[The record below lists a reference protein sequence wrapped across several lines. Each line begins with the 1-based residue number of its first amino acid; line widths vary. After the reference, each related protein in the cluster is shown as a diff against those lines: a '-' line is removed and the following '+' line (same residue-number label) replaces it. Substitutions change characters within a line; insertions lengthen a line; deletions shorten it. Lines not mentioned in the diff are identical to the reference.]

1 MSRRS
6 LFVLGMLILFTAM
19 GSAAGSDEPYPSK
32 PIICV
37 IPFPGGG
44 ATDITTRALCSVI
57 SQYIGQPFIPNPKG
71 GGGGAVGVYE
81 MVKSKPDGYTVLCA
95 GNSLVMPE
103 LYAHFNKA
111 PYTYKDST
119 AVCQWAGFIPTI
131 AVRKDAPWNTLKE
144 FMEEA
149 KNKPMKFGG
158 PGTRTTNYILGL
170 ALAKKY
176 GTKMGGLPF
185 KGDGEVVTALLGGH
199 VDMGMLMTASVK
211 AQFDAGTLRVLAVGY
226 DTRLPDFPGVPT
238 IKEQGYDV
246 GFDAMFMGMY
256 APSKTP
262 PGRIKVL
269 ADSVKKVTEDET
281 FLSMMNKFSMP
292 VLYADTETY
301 GEKLIRIQKALTK
314 AFMDAGLNP
323 TPID

>member
-1 MSRRS
+1 MVQRT
-6 LFVLGMLILFTAM
+6 VILGLALILFIGIGSTAQ
-19 GSAAGSDEPYPSK
+19 GEEPYPSR
-32 PIICV
+32 PVICV

-44 ATDITTRALCSVI
+44 ATDISIRALCSVI
-57 SQYIGQPFIPNPKG
+57 PQYIGQPFIPNGKG
-71 GGGGAVGVYE
+71 GGGGTVGTYE

-131 AVRKDAPWNTLKE
+131 VVRKDAPWNTLKE
-144 FMEEA
+144 FMEDA
-149 KNKPMKFGG
+149 KTKILKFGG
-158 PGTRTTNYILGL
+158 PGKTTTNYVL
-170 ALAKKY
+170 ALALARKY
-176 GTKMGGLPF
+176 NVKLNGVPF

-226 DTRLPDFPGVPT
+226 DTRLPDFSGVPT

-256 APSKTP
+256 VPPKTP
-262 PGRIKVL
+262 SDRIKVL
-269 ADSVKKVTEDET
+269 SEAVKKVTEDES

-301 GEKLIRIQKALTK
+301 RKKLIMLQKTLTK
-314 AFMDAGLNP
+314 VFADLGLNP